1 MSAMLR
7 LRCLTQNDLPF
18 ADSLRAREG
27 WNQTIHDWERFLAME
42 PAGCFLAEWQGV
54 PAGTATTV
62 VYGAELAWIGM
73 VLVHPDFRRNGI
85 GRALLR
91 RCIEYLRGR
100 GVRCIKLDATP
111 AGRAVYEGLGFQEEW
126 ALTRWE
132 CNRRP
137 ERAAPSSEG
146 IRDWHETD
154 LSAVDQFDA
163 GAFGISRR
171 TLLQALKAKCL
182 RALVVE
188 SERGVIAGHGCL
200 REGSRALYLGPV
212 VADSTDRA
220 LRLIGTLLQ
229 NHGDRTLF
237 WDIPDRHRALA
248 LWAEENGFK
257 VKRSL
262 TRMFLGE
269 NIAPGSPEKVFAI
282 AGPEIG

>member
-1 MSAMLR
+1 MLR

-18 ADSLRAREG
+18 ADSLRALEG
-27 WNQTIHDWERFLAME
+27 WNQTIHDWERFLEME

-54 PAGTATTV
+54 PAGTATTI

-73 VLVHPDFRRNGI
+73 VLVHPQFRRNGI

-91 RCIEYLRGR
+91 RCIEYLQSR

-111 AGRAVYEGLGFQEEW
+111 AGKVVYEGLGFREEW
-126 ALTRWE
+126 TLTRWE
-132 CNRRP
+132 RGRDAGQ
-137 ERAAPSSEG
+137 AAPSAEG
-146 IRDWHETD
+146 IRDWHEAD
-154 LSAVDQFDA
+154 LPAVDQLDA

-171 TLLQALKAKCL
+171 KLIQALAAKCH
-182 RALVVE
+182 RALVAE
-188 SERGVIAGHGCL
+188 SETGTIVGHGCL

-212 VADSTDRA
+212 VAETADRA
-220 LRLIGTLLQ
+220 LRLIGALLQ
-229 NHGDRTLF
+229 HHGSRTIF

-248 LWAEENGFK
+248 SWAEENGFA

-269 NIAPGSPEKVFAI
+269 NCASDSPEKVFAI